1 MSANLEN
8 AIQENV
14 RVLSD
19 TEQQQVLEFV
29 QELREKRSRRKT
41 VWEKLQPYLESIPRE
56 DLAALPSDAS
66 LNLDH
71 YLYGT
76 PKK

>member
-41 VWEKLQPYLESIPRE
+41 VWEKLQPYIESIPRE
-56 DLAALPSDAS
+56 DLAALPSA
-66 LNLDH
+66 LH
-71 YLYGT
+71 
-76 PKK
+76 